1 MPEDGVMPANPR
13 AVAILVHDGVQGL
26 DVVGPLDVFDAAA
39 RLHVANGGPRPYSVT
54 VVSADG
60 GPVRA
65 ASGLRIGVDGPL
77 SEAARIDTLVV
88 AGGPG
93 IARVVTNELLLA
105 EVTNAVGR
113 ARRVTSVCTG
123 AFVLAALGVLDG
135 RRVTTHWAAADALAA
150 GFPKVNVDSDPI
162 FVRDGHVWTSAGVT
176 AGMDLALALVA
187 DDLGADLAH
196 DVARWLVLFARRP
209 GGQSQFSAT
218 LAARPPQRRELSELI
233 GWISD
238 HPDAELTVTALAD
251 RIGLSPRHL
260 ARIFVEDCGVTPAEH
275 VAAVRIERARSLLE
289 TTDLTIDA
297 VADQVGV
304 SPAALHRMFRRC
316 LDTTPSTYRAHFAEP
331 SLSTPA

>member
-1 MPEDGVMPANPR
+1 MPVGPR
-13 AVAILVHDGVQGL
+13 AVVILVHEGVQGL
-26 DVVGPLDVFDAAA
+26 DVVGPLEVFDAAS
-39 RLHVANGGPRPYSVT
+39 RLQVAKGGPRPYSVT

-60 GPVRA
+60 GPVRT
-65 ASGLRIGVDGPL
+65 ASGLGISADASL
-77 SEAARIDTLVV
+77 SETARIDTLVV

-93 IARVVTNELLLA
+93 ITDAVTDQSYLS
-105 EVTNAVGR
+105 AVATAVRR

-123 AFVLAALGVLDG
+123 AFVLGAIGVLDG
-135 RRVTTHWAAADALAA
+135 RRATTHWASADDLAA
-150 GFPKVNVDSDPI
+150 RFPAVDVDPDPI

-196 DVARWLVLFARRP
+196 GVARWLVLFARRP

-218 LAARPPQRRELSELI
+218 LAARPPQRRELSELL

-238 HPDAELTVTALAD
+238 HLDDELTVAALAAHV
-251 RIGLSPRHL
+251 GLSPRHL
-260 ARIFVEDCGVTPAEH
+260 ARIFAEECGLTPAEH
-275 VAAVRIERARSLLE
+275 VMAVRIERARSLLE

-304 SPAALHRMFRRC
+304 SAAALHRMFRRC

-331 SLSTPA
+331 VLSTPA